1 MTNKDIYMSG
11 LNNLSPLDGR
21 EILFTYELRKYL
33 SESALHRY
41 RAIIE
46 IRNLTALSESGLKG
60 LPEISEEEKMVME
73 VLASISF
80 DPSAV
85 AEYDHFGRNGIG
97 PLEHDVKSVEVYL
110 REQFNNVLDH
120 LKEFIHFPMTSED
133 VNNLAWNLMLRD
145 AINKVWLPKIIEV
158 CDKLAEFAEKYSDTP
173 VLGITHGMS
182 ASPTTFGKR
191 FAYFLGHFTNV
202 LAQLQKLRLS
212 GKFSGPVGNHNAMAV
227 AAPEFDIEAYAKLF
241 VESFGF
247 RYEPAENQR
256 NSHIEIVRVLNEIN
270 LVNIFAADLCENIR
284 HNVMMGWLYQEGK
297 ESHVG
302 SSVMPHKINPWFFE
316 VAQGYL
322 EQAVI
327 MANGAQQGLI
337 PSVFERDLTDH
348 PWERAYGEI
357 LGKSLVGLSYISEG
371 LNTLRVND
379 TKALAELQATPE
391 ILSEAVQIVGRLA
404 GIPNIYMTIKMFT
417 RGRKLNLETLHQMID
432 EVISDESLRAK
443 LKELKP
449 ETYLGKAPR
458 IARGVAQRYAEL
470 KPSLQRG
477 LLHRMTGVR
486 AVLFDFDNTL
496 QVGDKD
502 ELHGRLQAISE
513 NMKLG
518 FSKDEISEFGARSDY
533 QEMKKLMVKAYNAK
547 NSGNPITEEMF
558 EAENKKVSGT
568 LDHHFR
574 LVGGAMDLLSLLK
587 TKGYK
592 IGLVT
597 TRGANSLPRLLEM
610 HGNIEKF
617 FDVIINRTHAE
628 RTKPH
633 PEPIAIALAKLG
645 VKGRNAIF
653 VGDKQ
658 IDDVIAGRAL
668 GMQTILITEDPF
680 DENGA
685 IPTYHFPSMKKA
697 INLFL

>member
-1 MTNKDIYMSG
+1 MIAVMTHD
-11 LNNLSPLDGR
+11 
-21 EILFTYELRKYL
+21 
-33 SESALHRY
+33 
-41 RAIIE
+41 
-46 IRNLTALSESGLKG
+46 
-60 LPEISEEEKMVME
+60 
-73 VLASISF
+73 F
-80 DPSAV
+80 DASAV
-85 AEYDHFGRNGIG
+85 AEYDHFGRKGIG

-110 REQFNNVLDH
+110 REQFNNTLDH

-133 VNNLAWNLMLRD
+133 VNNLAWNLMLRN

-158 CDKLAEFAEKYSDTP
+158 CDKLAEFAQKYADVP
-173 VLGITHGMS
+173 ALGLTHGMS

-212 GKFSGPVGNHNAMAV
+212 GKFSGPVGNHNAMTF
-227 AAPEFDIEAYAKLF
+227 AAPEFDIEAYAKSF

-270 LVNIFAADLCENIR
+270 LVNTFAADLCENIR

-327 MANGAQQGLI
+327 MTNGAQQGLI
-337 PSVFERDLTDH
+337 PGVFERDLTDH

-357 LGKSLVGLSYISEG
+357 LGKSLTGLSYISEG

-379 TKALAELQATPE
+379 KKALEELQATPE

-432 EVISDESLRAK
+432 EVTSDESLRAK
-443 LKELKP
+443 LKKLKP
-449 ETYLGKAPR
+449 ETYLGKAPE
-458 IARGVAQRYAEL
+458 IARGVAERYAEL
-470 KPSLQRG
+470 KPTLQRG
-477 LLHRMTGVR
+477 LLHRMVGIV

-502 ELHGRLQAISE
+502 ELHARLRAISE
-513 NMKLG
+513 NMKLD
-518 FSKDEISEFGARSDY
+518 FSESEIMGFGARSDY
-533 QEMKKLMVKAYNAK
+533 QEMRKLMVKAYNAK

-568 LDHHFR
+568 LDHHFQ
-574 LVGGAMDLLSLLK
+574 LAESALDLLSLLK
-587 TKGYK
+587 NQGYK
-592 IGLVT
+592 LGLVT
-597 TRGANSLPRLLEM
+597 TRGANSLPRLLQM
-610 HGNIEKF
+610 HGVEKF
-617 FDVIINRTHAE
+617 FDVIINRTHAKK
-628 RTKPH
+628 TKPH

-645 VKGRNAIF
+645 VKGSNAIF

-668 GMQTILITEDPF
+668 GMQTILITEDLF

-685 IPTYHFPSMKKA
+685 IPTYCFPSVKKA
-697 INLFL
+697 INLFCG